1 MNRTITINLS
11 GIVFHIDENAYD
23 KLKQYL
29 EKLKSHFNSIQGNDE
44 IIHDIESRIAEMF
57 SEKISEAKNVITL
70 DEVNSVIEAMG
81 NPEEVAGEEKAT
93 TSNQSTQSNSST
105 NSDTYFTTNKRF
117 FRNTDDKVFGGVCS
131 GIAAYFD
138 FDPVWLRLVFAL
150 SFFFAGTGLLL
161 YIILWAIVPAAKT
174 TAEKLQMRGER
185 VNISNI
191 EKNIREEMGGVKET
205 VENFGKKINSDSNR
219 QRIKDG
225 SIKAVS
231 FAGDVFRAFFMVIG
245 KIIGFIITVISIA
258 FLIALTIVVFSLFGI
273 FSFGVP
279 GIFAHMIFSPADSI
293 WLIIGSILLIGIPLV
308 LLLLNGIKI
317 LFSFKLNLKKIG
329 FVMLFFWLTGVA
341 LATYEGVKLA
351 KEFTKEGTVREQSTL
366 SIYSDTLQLVLSP
379 NKAEWKE
386 MENEFNSFDGGI
398 FIHENEDSIYIR
410 TVCFDIQQSKT
421 DSVELV
427 INRRSRGS
435 STKEARELAN
445 NIDYNYSSTGNS
457 ITLSPIL
464 MILTSDKFRAQ
475 NVNVILKLPVGKS
488 IYLPKDSR
496 MILDDVQNITDTDDY
511 EMVGHTWTMTKDGL
525 ECKDFAGD
533 QPNPKKWK
541 HLHKV
546 EVNVN

>member
-29 EKLKSHFNSIQGNDE
+29 EKLKSHFSSIQGNDE

-57 SEKISEAKNVITL
+57 SEKISDAKNVITL
-70 DEVNSVIEAMG
+70 DEVNAVIDAMG

-93 TSNQSTQSNSST
+93 TTNQSTESNSST
-105 NSDTYFTTNKRF
+105 NSETYYTPNKRF
-117 FRNTDDKVFGGVCS
+117 FRNPDDKVFGGVCS

-138 FDPVWLRLVFAL
+138 FDPVWLRLAFAL

-191 EKNIREEMGGVKET
+191 EKNIREEMEGVKEQ

-219 QRIKDG
+219 QKIKEG
-225 SIKAVS
+225 STKAVS

-258 FLIALTIVVFSLFGI
+258 FLIALTIIVFSFFGI
-273 FSFGVP
+273 FSFGFP
-279 GIFAHMIFSPADSI
+279 GVFTSMIFSPADSI
-293 WLIIGSILLIGIPLV
+293 WLITGSILLIGIPFV

-341 LATYEGVKLA
+341 LATYEGVKLG
-351 KEFTKEGTVREQSTL
+351 KEFTKEGTVREQSIIATT
-366 SIYSDTLQLVLSP
+366 SDTLELVISP

-398 FIHENEDSIYIR
+398 YIHENEDSIYIR
-410 TVCFDIQQSKT
+410 TVCFDIQCS
-421 DSVELV
+421 LV
-427 INRRSRGS
+427 
-435 STKEARELAN
+435 
-445 NIDYNYSSTGNS
+445 S
-457 ITLSPIL
+457 I
-464 MILTSDKFRAQ
+464 
-475 NVNVILKLPVGKS
+475 
-488 IYLPKDSR
+488 
-496 MILDDVQNITDTDDY
+496 
-511 EMVGHTWTMTKDGL
+511 
-525 ECKDFAGD
+525 
-533 QPNPKKWK
+533 
-541 HLHKV
+541 
-546 EVNVN
+546 